1 MRRRRRRK
9 KRNNIVIN
17 ILLLIFIVL
26 FVFSSI
32 KIIYWYLDNQKSNK
46 VFRSISNDI
55 KVIDRDNK
63 YDIDFFNLKK
73 KNSDTV
79 AFIRV
84 NGTNIEYPVV
94 KTDNNDYYLNH
105 SFDKSVNSA
114 GWVFANFMN
123 KFDDTDKNIV
133 LFAHARRDGSMFGTL
148 YKTLSSDWRENKDN
162 LKILFITESKTY
174 YYQVFSTYKIKSE
187 DYYIKNDFNSDNEY
201 IEFLNKIKERSNY
214 NYGVELNG
222 NDKLLTLSTCASDDN
237 YRIVLHAKKI
247 S

>member
-94 KTDNNDYYLNH
+94 KSSNNDYYLNH

-114 GWVFANFMN
+114 GWVFANHIN
-123 KFDDTDKNIV
+123 KLDGTDKNITI
-133 LFAHARRDGSMFGTL
+133 FAHARRDGSMFGTL
-148 YKTLSSDWRENKDN
+148 YKTLSDDWRKDKNN
-162 LKILFITESKTY
+162 LKILFITQSNTY
-174 YYQVFSTYKIKSE
+174 YYEVFSTYKVVSE
-187 DYYIKNDFNSDNEY
+187 DYYIKNNFNNDDEY
-201 IEFLNKIKERSNY
+201 RAFLSKIRKRSNY
-214 NYGVELNG
+214 DYNIDLNS
-222 NDKLLTLSTCASDDN
+222 NDTIITLSTCASNDK

>member
-63 YDIDFFNLKK
+63 YNIDFFNLKK

-114 GWVFANFMN
+114 GWVFANFIN

-133 LFAHARRDGSMFGTL
+133 LFAHARRDGSMFGSLT
-148 YKTLSSDWRENKDN
+148 KTLDREWINNKDN
-162 LKILFITESKTY
+162 LIINFTTINNRYLFK
-174 YYQVFSTYKIKSE
+174 VFSI
-187 DYYIKNDFNSDNEY
+187 YYINTTDDY
-201 IEFLNKIKERSNY
+201 ININY
-214 NYGVELNG
+214 NEELLNTIIKRSIYKLDEEISIS
-222 NDKLLTLSTCASDDN
+222 DKVLTLSTCYNNSKKL
-237 YRIVLHAKKI
+237 VVHAKLIYK
-247 S
+247 SL